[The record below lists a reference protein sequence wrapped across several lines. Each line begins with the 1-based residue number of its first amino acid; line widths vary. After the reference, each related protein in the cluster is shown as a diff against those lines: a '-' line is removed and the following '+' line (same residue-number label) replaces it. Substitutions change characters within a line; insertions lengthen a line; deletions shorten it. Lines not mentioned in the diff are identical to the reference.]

1 MREAISRHQSEFIWN
16 YLSRYQVPEFFRVRR
31 GEEISH
37 LLLLL
42 QAPYLVEEDTRRCPR
57 ALESLLTARCS
68 PNMLGSPAQAP
79 LSMAVA
85 INDQESVEDLLAYR
99 ANPDLAAEGED
110 PPLCVAV
117 RNHRRDIVRS
127 LLLYRA
133 DANVRSHV
141 ANSPLAA
148 EHGRRGSTPVELA
161 VGDHLL
167 VEMITTYCCTPGEV
181 IPFVNEG

>member
-1 MREAISRHQSEFIWN
+1 
-16 YLSRYQVPEFFRVRR
+16 
-31 GEEISH
+31 
-37 LLLLL
+37 
-42 QAPYLVEEDTRRCPR
+42 
-57 ALESLLTARCS
+57 
-68 PNMLGSPAQAP
+68 
-79 LSMAVA
+79 MAVA

-99 ANPDLAAEGED
+99 ANLDLAAEGED

-117 RNHRRDIVRS
+117 RNRRRDIVCS

-161 VGDHLL
+161 AGDHLL

>member
-1 MREAISRHQSEFIWN
+1 
-16 YLSRYQVPEFFRVRR
+16 
-31 GEEISH
+31 
-37 LLLLL
+37 
-42 QAPYLVEEDTRRCPR
+42 
-57 ALESLLTARCS
+57 
-68 PNMLGSPAQAP
+68 
-79 LSMAVA
+79 MAVA

-117 RNHRRDIVRS
+117 RNRRRNIVRS

-133 DANVRSHV
+133 DANVRSPV

-181 IPFVNEG
+181 IPFVNERKKRMSMPVRSVVCCLAHEGWKKFLCLLYLPQPAKVWLSGI